1 MRINGEKNYK
11 MKLTK
16 SKLQQI
22 IKEEIGREAQST
34 TFDSGYYRSL
44 IDELA
49 QERDALQKSFW
60 SHLTKLQMQETK
72 IEELEKRLSAC
83 IRSIE
88 EAR

>member
-1 MRINGEKNYK
+1 

-16 SKLQQI
+16 SKLKQI

-34 TFDSGYYRSL
+34 TFDSGGYYRSL